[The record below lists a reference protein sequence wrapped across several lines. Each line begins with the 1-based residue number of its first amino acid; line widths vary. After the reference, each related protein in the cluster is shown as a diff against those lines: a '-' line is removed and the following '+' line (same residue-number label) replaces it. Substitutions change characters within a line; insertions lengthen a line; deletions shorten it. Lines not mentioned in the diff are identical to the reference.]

1 MHGSFRRY
9 IVTIRMQHATLPPS
23 ADHHTMNFQ
32 KTNTTLSVLVAILIC
47 SSGSRLHAAESSAT
61 TNAASTN
68 ASTNNNGFITLAPI
82 RVLAESPVQTNW
94 VENYEHTFSP
104 LEAKT
109 ATRTESPIIQTPFS
123 EQVISPDVMKSQQNV
138 RLNEAVQ
145 NVSGVIQ
152 QNTLGNIGDYFTIRG
167 FGNAGLT
174 CEDGLRNEG
183 YNGGFARSMANVEA
197 VEVVK
202 GPSSVLYG
210 QGEPGG
216 LVNVVTKKPLESNY
230 FNIEEQLGSYN
241 FYRTTA
247 DASGPVTSDKKLLY
261 RFNFEQ
267 WNARSFRDFIVNNH
281 TSLFPTFQWRPTKND
296 QVTVELEYTVG
307 NQVSDQGIPFLT
319 NGTPANVSIR
329 NNYSQPN
336 ANIWNN
342 YQGVVKIN
350 ASHSFSDDWKLH
362 AGYRIKRVY
371 QPGETDNYYDGMVDS
386 SGTLNRSQL
395 YQSVLSSW
403 TQEILVDLTGKF
415 KTWFVKHEAL
425 AGLDIYNNIAQYGA
439 NYSASMPSIN
449 IYQPNYN
456 QDIPPFDPAGQANYF
471 NNQTAFG
478 VFVQDQMDLPW
489 NFHGLVG
496 ARWDQASQGSSD
508 TTGGSSS
515 SLERPPVT
523 PRFGLLW
530 QPVKEASIYG
540 NYIAN
545 YGLTSLGYLTQ
556 NGAALPPQTA
566 QQWEFGVK
574 GEFLNKKLTTTASIY
589 QITKENIPTQD
600 PTDPAFYVAV
610 GQAQSKGFE
619 YQLAGEILKGWRLI
633 GGYSYINCFT
643 TQDNSG
649 LQGQRFPGVPYNS
662 ASLWS
667 TYEIQSGPLKRLS
680 FGAGVITRSESQA
693 YGTDANGALVVQK
706 IPGYGVVNAMASYPC
721 QIGRIKWTAQ
731 VNVSNL
737 FNTVYYSGVTTDS
750 AQPGAPVSF
759 LASLKAEF

>member
-1 MHGSFRRY
+1 M
-9 IVTIRMQHATLPPS
+9 T
-23 ADHHTMNFQ
+23 FQ
-32 KTNTTLSVLVAILIC
+32 KTNTALITLGVLLIAATGAI
-47 SSGSRLHAAESSAT
+47 LHAADPSSS

-68 ASTNNNGFITLAPI
+68 ASTNTNGFTTLAPV

-104 LEAKT
+104 LAAKT
-109 ATRTESPIIQTPFS
+109 ATRSESPIIQTPFS
-123 EQVISPDVMKSQQNV
+123 EQVISPDVMKSQQDV
-138 RLNEAVQ
+138 RLNEAIE
-145 NVSGVIQ
+145 NVSGVIPTFNYG
-152 QNTLGNIGDYFTIRG
+152 NTGDYFTIRG
-167 FGNAGLT
+167 FGNSGLT
-174 CEDGLRNEG
+174 YEDGLRNEG
-183 YNGGFARSMANVEA
+183 YNGGFIRSMANVEA

-210 QGEPGG
+210 QGQPGG

-247 DASGPVTSDKKLLY
+247 DASGPVTSDKQLLY

-267 WNARSFRDFIVNNH
+267 WNAHSFRDFVVNNH
-281 TSLFPTFQWRPTKND
+281 TSLFPTFQWKPTQQD
-296 QVTVELEYTVG
+296 QVTVELEYTAG
-307 NQVSDQGIPFLT
+307 SQVVDRGIPFLT

-336 ANIWNN
+336 ANFWKN
-342 YQGVVKIN
+342 YQGVAKIN
-350 ASHSFSDDWKLH
+350 ASHVFNENWKLH

-371 QPGETDNYYDGMVDS
+371 EPAEIDDNNDGMVDA

-395 YQSVLSSW
+395 YQSVLTSV

-415 KTWFVKHEAL
+415 RTWFIKHESL
-425 AGLDIYNNIAQYGA
+425 AGLDIYNNISQYGA
-439 NYSASMPSIN
+439 NYSAAMPSIN
-449 IYQPNYN
+449 IYQPDYN
-456 QDIPPFDPAGQANYF
+456 QVIPPFDPAGQVNYF

-489 NFHGLVG
+489 NFHGIVG
-496 ARWDQASQGSSD
+496 ARWDQASQGFSD
-508 TTGGSSS
+508 TTGSSGGSVD
-515 SLERPPVT
+515 RPPVT

-530 QPVKEASIYG
+530 QPVKQASIYG
-540 NYIAN
+540 NYMGN
-545 YGLTSLGYLTQ
+545 YGLTGLGYPTQ
-556 NGAALPPQTA
+556 SGAPLPPQSA
-566 QQWEFGVK
+566 QQWEFGIK
-574 GEFLNKKLTTTASIY
+574 GEFLEKKLTTTASIY
-589 QITKENIPTQD
+589 QITKQNIPTQD
-600 PTDPAFYVAV
+600 PANPDFYEAV
-610 GQAQSKGFE
+610 GQARSKGFE
-619 YQLAGEILKGWRLI
+619 YQVAGEILKGWRLI

-643 TQDNSG
+643 TKDNSG

-667 TYEIQSGPLKRLS
+667 TYEIQSGPFKRLS
-680 FGAGVITRSESQA
+680 FGAGVIARSESQA
-693 YGTDANGALVVQK
+693 YGTDTNGALVAQK

-721 QIGRIKWTAQ
+721 QIGRTKWTAQ